1 MKPIC
6 FAPCLII
13 LVGLFWPIIHSPV
26 PNTGS
31 EYQTQQNNFPFNPS
45 TDFNSQN
52 DLAADVLLSSHT
64 CIREHG
70 AIIRSATDKK
80 KLALIFTGGDFS
92 DGGSTIRKVL
102 KEEKIPGSFFFT
114 GDFYR
119 NPSNSNLIFGLI
131 TEGHY
136 LGPHSDK
143 HLLYCSWKDREV
155 TLITKQ
161 EFVKDIQDNYAV
173 MARFGIERK
182 KAVYFVP
189 PFEWHNNKIA
199 DWARELGLT
208 LINFTPGTLS
218 TADYTTPDM
227 ANYKTSDLIYSSI
240 VDYENKYPSGLN
252 GFILLLHIGT
262 HPDRKD
268 KFYGQLANLIHYLIQ
283 RDYTFLRVDHLL
295 KNCEWRTAF

>member
-1 MKPIC
+1 LKPTY

-26 PNTGS
+26 PNTGFQ
-31 EYQTQQNNFPFNPS
+31 YQTQQNNFPINPS

-52 DLAADVLLSSHT
+52 ALAVDVLSSSHT
-64 CIREHG
+64 CIRELG
-70 AIIRSATDKK
+70 AIVRGDTDNKRVSI
-80 KLALIFTGGDFS
+80 IFTGGDFS
-92 DGGSTIRKVL
+92 DGGSTIRRVL
-102 KEEKIPGSFFFT
+102 KEEQTPGSFFFT

-119 NPSNSNLIFGLI
+119 NSSNSNLIFGLI
-131 TEGHY
+131 TDGHY
-136 LGPHSDK
+136 LGPHSDQ

-155 TLITKQ
+155 ILITKQ
-161 EFVKDIQDNYAV
+161 EFVKDIQNNYEV

-189 PFEWHNNKIA
+189 PFEWYNASIA
-199 DWARELGLT
+199 EWSKELGLT

-218 TADYTTPDM
+218 TADYTTPAM
-227 ANYKTSDLIYSSI
+227 ANYKASDLIYSSI
-240 VDYENKYPSGLN
+240 IDYEKTSPNGLN

-268 KFYGQLANLIHYLIQ
+268 KFYNRLADLIHYLKQ
-283 RDYTFLRVDHLL
+283 QDYTLLRVDHLL
-295 KNCEWRTAF
+295 KKCEQRATQ

>member
-1 MKPIC
+1 M
-6 FAPCLII
+6 

-31 EYQTQQNNFPFNPS
+31 QYQTQKNYAPFIPLI
-45 TDFNSQN
+45 DFNSQN
-52 DLAADVLLSSHT
+52 GLGANVPPSSQKCT
-64 CIREHG
+64 REHG
-70 AIIRSATDKK
+70 AIIRGTTDKK
-80 KLALIFTGGDFS
+80 KLSLIFTGGDFS
-92 DGGSTIRKVL
+92 DGGSMIRKVL
-102 KEEKIPGSFFFT
+102 KEEQIPGSFFFT

-119 NPSNSNLIFGLI
+119 NPSNTNLIFGLI
-131 TEGHY
+131 ADGHY
-136 LGPHSDK
+136 LGPHSDR
-143 HLLYCSWKDREV
+143 HLLYCSWEDRKK

-161 EFVKDIQDNYAV
+161 EFGKDLQDNYDA

-182 KAVYFVP
+182 KAIYFVP
-189 PFEWHNNKIA
+189 PFEWYNASIA
-199 DWARELGLT
+199 DWTKELGLT

-218 TADYTTPDM
+218 TTDYTTPAM
-227 ANYKTSDLIYSSI
+227 ANYKSSDLIYSSI
-240 VDYENKYPSGLN
+240 IDYEKTSPFGLN

-268 KFYGQLANLIHYLIQ
+268 KFYGRLADLIHYLIQ

>member
-1 MKPIC
+1 MKPKC

-13 LVGLFWPIIHSPV
+13 LVGLFWPNIHSPV
-26 PNTGS
+26 LNTGS
-31 EYQTQQNNFPFNPS
+31 QFQTQQNNFLFNPS

-52 DLAADVLLSSHT
+52 DLAADVIPSSHT
-64 CIREHG
+64 CIHEHG
-70 AIIRSATDKK
+70 AILRSATDKK

-92 DGGSTIRKVL
+92 EGGSAIRKVL
-102 KEEKIPGSFFFT
+102 KEERIPGSFFFT

-119 NPSNSNLIFGLI
+119 NPSNSNLIVGLI
-131 TEGHY
+131 TDGHY

-161 EFVKDIQDNYAV
+161 EFVKDIQNNYAI
-173 MARFGIERK
+173 MTRFGIERK
-182 KAVYFVP
+182 NAIYFVP
-189 PFEWHNNKIA
+189 PFEWYNATIA
-199 DWARELGLT
+199 DWAKELGLT

-218 TADYTTPDM
+218 TADYTTPAM
-227 ANYKTSDLIYSSI
+227 ANYKASDLIYSSI
-240 VDYENKYPSGLN
+240 IDYEKTSPYGLN

-268 KFYGQLANLIHYLIQ
+268 KFYDRLADLIHYLKQ
-283 RDYTFLRVDHLL
+283 RDYTLLRVDHLL
-295 KNCEWRTAF
+295 KNCE